1 MTIKP
6 SQCRAGRALVDMSM
20 AALSR
25 AANISTDVISAFE
38 KGKTSPDAATLVAL
52 QDALENFGVR
62 FIPENGGGVGVRL
75 KFNASEVRRI
85 STLEGEGGIV
95 RNDDV

>member
-6 SQCRAGRALVDMSM
+6 SQCRAGRALVDMSV

-25 AANISTDVISAFE
+25 AANISADVISAFE
-38 KGKTSPDAATLVAL
+38 KGKLSPNAAVLVSL
-52 QDALENFGVR
+52 QEALENFGVR

-85 STLEGEGGIV
+85 AMLEGEGGIV